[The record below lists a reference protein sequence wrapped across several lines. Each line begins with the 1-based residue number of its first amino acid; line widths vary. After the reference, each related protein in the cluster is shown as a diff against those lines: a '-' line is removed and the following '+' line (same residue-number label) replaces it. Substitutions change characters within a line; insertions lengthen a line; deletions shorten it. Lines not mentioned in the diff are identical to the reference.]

1 MGIIRSGVRMSAG
14 ELGCTYASLIL
25 HDDGQEVTEDK
36 IKALLKAAD
45 VETEAYWPGLFCRA
59 FNDFEGGMDKLV
71 TTPALGGGGGGP
83 VLPQLLVVML
93 VVMLLLRRRS
103 PRLKKTTWP
112 HQLPAFSVTMVMTIK
127 HSSCTQ

>member
-83 VLPQLLVVML
+83 VLPQLLVV
-93 VVMLLLRRRS
+93 VMLLLTRRS
-103 PRLKKTTWP
+103 RLQKMTKWP
-112 HQLPAFSVTMVMTIK
+112 HQLPAFSVTKVMTIK

>member
-71 TTPALGGGGGGP
+71 TTPALGGGGGGAAAD
-83 VLPQLLVVML
+83 
-93 VVMLLLRRRS
+93 
-103 PRLKKTTWP
+103 KKKSSSSEDDEMAA
-112 HQLPAFSVTMVMTIK
+112 PAASIFGDEGD
-127 HSSCTQ
+127 

>member
-14 ELGCTYASLIL
+14 ELGCTYAALIL

-36 IKALLKAAD
+36 IKALLKDAN

-71 TTPALGGGGGGP
+71 TTPALGGGAAAE
-83 VLPQLLVVML
+83 
-93 VVMLLLRRRS
+93 
-103 PRLKKTTWP
+103 KKKSSSEEDDMAA
-112 HQLPAFSVTMVMTIK
+112 PAASIFGDDGDDY
-127 HSSCTQ
+127 

>member
-25 HDDGQEVTEDK
+25 HDEGQEVTEDK
-36 IKALLKAAD
+36 IKALLKAAN

-71 TTPALGGGGGGP
+71 TTPALGGGGGGAGP
-83 VLPQLLVVML
+83 AAAAGGDAGGDAAAE
-93 VVMLLLRRRS
+93 
-103 PRLKKTTWP
+103 KKKSSSEEADMAA
-112 HQLPAFSVTMVMTIK
+112 PAASIFGDDGDDY
-127 HSSCTQ
+127 

>member
-25 HDDGQEVTEDK
+25 HDDGQDVTEDK
-36 IKALLKAAD
+36 IKALLKAAN

-71 TTPALGGGGGGP
+71 TTPALGGGGGAGGDAAAE
-83 VLPQLLVVML
+83 
-93 VVMLLLRRRS
+93 
-103 PRLKKTTWP
+103 KKKKSSSEEDDMAA
-112 HQLPAFSVTMVMTIK
+112 PAASIFGD
-127 HSSCTQ
+127 

>member
-36 IKALLKAAD
+36 IKALLKAAN

-71 TTPALGGGGGGP
+71 TTPALGGGGGGDGP
-83 VLPQLLVVML
+83 AE
-93 VVMLLLRRRS
+93 
-103 PRLKKTTWP
+103 KKKSSSEEDDMAA
-112 HQLPAFSVTMVMTIK
+112 PAASIFGDDGDDY
-127 HSSCTQ
+127 

>member
-25 HDDGQEVTEDK
+25 HDDGQEVTKDK
-36 IKALLKAAD
+36 IKALLKAAN

-71 TTPALGGGGGGP
+71 TTPALGGGGGGAGP
-83 VLPQLLVVML
+83 AAAAGGDAGAE
-93 VVMLLLRRRS
+93 
-103 PRLKKTTWP
+103 KKKSSSEEDDMAA
-112 HQLPAFSVTMVMTIK
+112 PAASIFGDDGDDY
-127 HSSCTQ
+127 

>member
-71 TTPALGGGGGGP
+71 TTPALGGGGGGGGAAAD
-83 VLPQLLVVML
+83 
-93 VVMLLLRRRS
+93 
-103 PRLKKTTWP
+103 KKKSSSSEDDEMAA
-112 HQLPAFSVTMVMTIK
+112 PAASIFG
-127 HSSCTQ
+127 HE

>member
-36 IKALLKAAD
+36 IKALLKAAS

-71 TTPALGGGGGGP
+71 TTPALGGGGGGAGP
-83 VLPQLLVVML
+83 AAAAGGDAGGAAE
-93 VVMLLLRRRS
+93 
-103 PRLKKTTWP
+103 KKKSSSEEDDMAA
-112 HQLPAFSVTMVMTIK
+112 PAASIFGDDGDDY
-127 HSSCTQ
+127 

>member
-14 ELGCTYASLIL
+14 ELGCTYASLIP

-45 VETEAYWPGLFCRA
+45 VETEAYWPCLFCRA

-71 TTPALGGGGGGP
+71 TTPALGGGGGDAGGDAAAE
-83 VLPQLLVVML
+83 
-93 VVMLLLRRRS
+93 
-103 PRLKKTTWP
+103 KKKKSSSEEDDMAA
-112 HQLPAFSVTMVMTIK
+112 PAASIFGDDG
-127 HSSCTQ
+127 

>member
-25 HDDGQEVTEDK
+25 HDDGQDVTEDK
-36 IKALLKAAD
+36 IKALLKAAN

-71 TTPALGGGGGGP
+71 TTPALGGGGGPAAAAGGDAGGDAAAE
-83 VLPQLLVVML
+83 
-93 VVMLLLRRRS
+93 
-103 PRLKKTTWP
+103 KKKKSSSEEDDMAA
-112 HQLPAFSVTMVMTIK
+112 PAASIFGDDGDDY
-127 HSSCTQ
+127 

>member
-36 IKALLKAAD
+36 IKALLKAAN

-71 TTPALGGGGGGP
+71 TTPALGGQRIP
-83 VLPQLLVVML
+83 LP
-93 VVMLLLRRRS
+93 LLL
-103 PRLKKTTWP
+103 PPCVDRL
-112 HQLPAFSVTMVMTIK
+112 LCGIRGNDEF
-127 HSSCTQ
+127 

>member
-36 IKALLKAAD
+36 IKSLLKAAN

-71 TTPALGGGGGGP
+71 TTPALGGGGGDAAAE
-83 VLPQLLVVML
+83 
-93 VVMLLLRRRS
+93 
-103 PRLKKTTWP
+103 KKKSSSEEDDMAA
-112 HQLPAFSVTMVMTIK
+112 PAASIFGDDGDGY
-127 HSSCTQ
+127 

>member
-36 IKALLKAAD
+36 IKALLKAAN

-71 TTPALGGGGGGP
+71 TTPALGGGGGGAGP
-83 VLPQLLVVML
+83 AAAGGGDAGGDAAAEKKK
-93 VVMLLLRRRS
+93 S
-103 PRLKKTTWP
+103 SLKKTTWP

-127 HSSCTQ
+127 HS

>member
-59 FNDFEGGMDKLV
+59 FNDFEVGMDKLV
-71 TTPALGGGGGGP
+71 TTPALGGGGGVGGDAAAE
-83 VLPQLLVVML
+83 
-93 VVMLLLRRRS
+93 
-103 PRLKKTTWP
+103 KKKSSSEEDDMAA
-112 HQLPAFSVTMVMTIK
+112 PAASIFGDD
-127 HSSCTQ
+127 

>member
-25 HDDGQEVTEDK
+25 HDEGQEVTEDK

-71 TTPALGGGGGGP
+71 TTPALGGGGGGAGP
-83 VLPQLLVVML
+83 AAAA
-93 VVMLLLRRRS
+93 
-103 PRLKKTTWP
+103 KKNSSSEEDDMAA
-112 HQLPAFSVTMVMTIK
+112 PAASIFGDDGDDY
-127 HSSCTQ
+127 

>member
-71 TTPALGGGGGGP
+71 TTPALGGGGDAAAD
-83 VLPQLLVVML
+83 
-93 VVMLLLRRRS
+93 
-103 PRLKKTTWP
+103 KKKSSSSEDDEMAA
-112 HQLPAFSVTMVMTIK
+112 PAASIFGDEGDD
-127 HSSCTQ
+127 

>member
-59 FNDFEGGMDKLV
+59 FKDFEGGMDKLV
-71 TTPALGGGGGGP
+71 TTPALGGGGGGAGP
-83 VLPQLLVVML
+83 AAAAG
-93 VVMLLLRRRS
+93 
-103 PRLKKTTWP
+103 KKKKSSSEEDEMAA
-112 HQLPAFSVTMVMTIK
+112 PAASIFGDDGDDY
-127 HSSCTQ
+127 

>member
-71 TTPALGGGGGGP
+71 TTPALGGGGGGDAAAE
-83 VLPQLLVVML
+83 
-93 VVMLLLRRRS
+93 
-103 PRLKKTTWP
+103 KKKSSSEEDDMAA
-112 HQLPAFSVTMVMTIK
+112 PAASIFGDDGDDY
-127 HSSCTQ
+127 

>member
-71 TTPALGGGGGGP
+71 TTPALGGGGGAAE
-83 VLPQLLVVML
+83 
-93 VVMLLLRRRS
+93 
-103 PRLKKTTWP
+103 KKKSSSEEDDMAA
-112 HQLPAFSVTMVMTIK
+112 PAASIFGDDGDDY
-127 HSSCTQ
+127 

>member
-36 IKALLKAAD
+36 IKALLKAAS
-45 VETEAYWPGLFCRA
+45 VETEAYLPGLFCRA

-71 TTPALGGGGGGP
+71 TTPALGGGGGGAGP
-83 VLPQLLVVML
+83 AAAAGE
-93 VVMLLLRRRS
+93 
-103 PRLKKTTWP
+103 KKKSSSEEDDMAA
-112 HQLPAFSVTMVMTIK
+112 PAASIFGDDGDDY
-127 HSSCTQ
+127 

>member
-25 HDDGQEVTEDK
+25 HDDGQDVTEDK
-36 IKALLKAAD
+36 IKALLKAAN

-71 TTPALGGGGGGP
+71 TTPALGGAGGDAAAE
-83 VLPQLLVVML
+83 
-93 VVMLLLRRRS
+93 
-103 PRLKKTTWP
+103 KKKKKSSSEEDDMAA
-112 HQLPAFSVTMVMTIK
+112 PAASIFGDDG
-127 HSSCTQ
+127 

>member
-71 TTPALGGGGGGP
+71 TTPALGGGGGGAAD
-83 VLPQLLVVML
+83 
-93 VVMLLLRRRS
+93 
-103 PRLKKTTWP
+103 KK
-112 HQLPAFSVTMVMTIK
+112 K
-127 HSSCTQ
+127 SSSSEDDEMAAPTASIFGDEGDD

>member
-71 TTPALGGGGGGP
+71 TTPALGGGGGGAGP
-83 VLPQLLVVML
+83 AAAAGGDAGGDAAAEK
-93 VVMLLLRRRS
+93 
-103 PRLKKTTWP
+103 KKTTWP